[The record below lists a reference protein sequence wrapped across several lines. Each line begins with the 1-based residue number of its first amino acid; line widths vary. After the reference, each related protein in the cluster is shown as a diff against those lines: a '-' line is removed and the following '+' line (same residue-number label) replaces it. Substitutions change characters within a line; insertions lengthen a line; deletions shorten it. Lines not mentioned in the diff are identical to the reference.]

1 MNGDTTMT
9 EKPKYERTLWWLTG
23 ILVLIGVVIVVR
35 RLVSL
40 ANLPPAQYVPV
51 ANSRNPVP
59 DSGFIDHPLLTAIHI
74 MPAIIFV
81 LLAPLQFV
89 KRIQVQYPT
98 FRRVTLNVV
107 LACGLVIG
115 STALIMGFIM
125 AIGGIT
131 ETLAVTVYGT
141 AFLYCIVRAWIT
153 FAQKQMAQHR
163 EWMIRVLAI
172 ALAVSTTRPVV
183 VLFFA
188 TSRLTGLTIH
198 QYFGVA
204 FWIAFTLHVI
214 VAEAWIRRTRPTQQ
228 KKAIH

>member
-1 MNGDTTMT
+1 MNRDMVMT
-9 EKPKYERTLWWLTG
+9 EKPRYERLLWWLTG
-23 ILVLIGVVIVVR
+23 ILVAIGIAIVVR
-35 RLVSL
+35 RLIFL
-40 ANLPPAQYVPV
+40 ANLPPGLYVPA

-59 DSGFIDHPLLTAIHI
+59 DNGFAEHPILTAIHI
-74 MPAIIFV
+74 IPAIIFV
-81 LLAPLQFV
+81 ILAPLQFV
-89 KRIQVQYPT
+89 KRIKVQYPT
-98 FRRVTLNVV
+98 FRRITLYIV

-115 STALIMGFIM
+115 ATALMMGFVM

-131 ETLAVTVYGT
+131 ETLAVAIYGT
-141 AFLYCIVRAWIT
+141 AFLYCTIRAWIT
-153 FAQKQMAQHR
+153 FAQNELAQHR

-214 VAEAWIRRTRPTQQ
+214 VAEAWIRRTRITR
-228 KKAIH
+228 

>member
-1 MNGDTTMT
+1 MSGDTAMT
-9 EKPKYERTLWWLTG
+9 KKPKYGRTLWWLTG
-23 ILVLIGVVIVVR
+23 ILAIIGMAIVVR
-35 RLVSL
+35 RLIFLV
-40 ANLPPAQYVPV
+40 NLPPGPYVPA
-51 ANSRNPVP
+51 ANNRSPVP
-59 DSGFIDHPLLTAIHI
+59 DNGFAEHPLLTAIHI
-74 MPAIIFV
+74 IPAIIFV
-81 LLAPLQFV
+81 ILAPLQFV
-89 KRIQVQYPT
+89 KKIQVQYPT
-98 FRRVTLNVV
+98 FRRVTLNIV
-107 LACGLVIG
+107 LACGLIIG
-115 STALIMGFIM
+115 STALMMGFIM

-141 AFLYCIVRAWIT
+141 AFLYCTLRAWTT
-153 FAQKQMAQHR
+153 FNQNQPVQHR

-214 VAEAWIRRTRPTQQ
+214 VAETWIRRTRATR
-228 KKAIH
+228 

>member
-1 MNGDTTMT
+1 MNRDIAMT
-9 EKPKYERTLWWLTG
+9 ERPRYERLLWWLTG
-23 ILVLIGVVIVVR
+23 ILVVIGIAIVVR
-35 RLVSL
+35 RLIFL
-40 ANLPPAQYVPV
+40 ANLPPGPYMPA

-59 DSGFIDHPLLTAIHI
+59 DNGFADHPMLTAIHI
-74 MPAIIFV
+74 IPAIIFV
-81 LLAPLQFV
+81 ILAPLQFV

-98 FRRVTLNVV
+98 FRRITLYIV
-107 LACGLVIG
+107 LVCGLVIG
-115 STALIMGFIM
+115 ATALMMGFVM

-131 ETLAVTVYGT
+131 ETLAVAVYGT
-141 AFLYCIVRAWIT
+141 AFLYCTIRAWIT
-153 FAQKQMAQHR
+153 FAQNELAQHR

-214 VAEAWIRRTRPTQQ
+214 VAEAWIRRTRI
-228 KKAIH
+228 AR